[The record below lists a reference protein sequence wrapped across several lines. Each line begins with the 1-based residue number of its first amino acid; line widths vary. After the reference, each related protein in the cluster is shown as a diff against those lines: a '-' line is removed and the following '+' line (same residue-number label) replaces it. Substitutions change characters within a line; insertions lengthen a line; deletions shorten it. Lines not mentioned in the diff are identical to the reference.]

1 MLPLSLISR
10 GGPGVVRADDGARRV
25 LAHACGEYGVGG
37 GRICGTA
44 WAGQA
49 QEVGY
54 PEAVRKWVVLP
65 IAAVAVIAVV
75 AVVLT
80 QQSQQQARAEQV
92 DQWHQDL
99 HAWEES
105 QAEALAAPEGPVL
118 SEVVTGAA
126 MTALPPAHAEQVAD

>member
-1 MLPLSLISR
+1 V
-10 GGPGVVRADDGARRV
+10 G
-25 LAHACGEYGVGG
+25 GVGFAG
-37 GRICGTA
+37 RRGRICGSA
-44 WAGQA
+44 WAGQV
-49 QEVGY
+49 QGVGY
-54 PEAVRKWVVLP
+54 PEAVRKWVVLL
-65 IAAVAVIAVV
+65 IAAVVVIAVV

-126 MTALPPAHAEQVAD
+126 MTALPPAHAEQVADVDEVNAACTSLTAYASSV